1 MSLVRTCKLEF
12 GVSRGRDGLAES
24 IKCFKRSHVM
34 AAPYVYP
41 KPFCAPA
48 GCLASPILTMASKLT
63 LAVLCTFAL
72 IGGSWTSRLP
82 NSCTGPEDCLP
93 GECCVIGMQ
102 RYSTPRCEKVGQIG
116 DTCRP
121 YNPPENRTVWYGPR
135 LQQQNRNTYVLFCPC
150 ANGLQCTA
158 AQCQPATPH
167 DNVGNDLVG
176 VYNEYQ

>member
-1 MSLVRTCKLEF
+1 
-12 GVSRGRDGLAES
+12 
-24 IKCFKRSHVM
+24 
-34 AAPYVYP
+34 
-41 KPFCAPA
+41 
-48 GCLASPILTMASKLT
+48 MASKLT

-82 NSCTGPEDCLP
+82 ISCTGPEDCLP

-102 RYSTPRCEKVGQIG
+102 RYSMPRCEKVGQIG

-135 LQQQNRNTYVLFCPC
+135 LEQQNHNTYVLFCPC